1 MYCHENLPMG
11 IGGEEALQ
19 FISCITI
26 EVRHVVIGEINN
38 AVGLL
43 SGKVDE
49 RAIMF
54 LIGNPGSGES
64 ASLKASMIPFERYI
78 ESPNSLLLRC
88 DIISGTLLC
97 VVLLSD
103 SVRLKFTTPSL
114 LHSFDLWSVSGR

>member
-19 FISCITI
+19 FISYITI

-43 SGKVDE
+43 SEKVDE

-64 ASLKASMIPFERYI
+64 GLFESIDDTFRTVY
-78 ESPNSLLLRC
+78 
-88 DIISGTLLC
+88 
-97 VVLLSD
+97 
-103 SVRLKFTTPSL
+103 
-114 LHSFDLWSVSGR
+114 